1 MKWILILCLC
11 TAGIVMPNFSQA
23 QIGEHFVGN
32 DTYQNRIIGGIAA
45 MKKHGLK
52 QVDSFTAHLKENDKV
67 SYDFFSN
74 KSKVYVALVITEPGV
89 EQLDLTAKGGVIK
102 SHDLS
107 DRFDRNN
114 GIIVTAF
121 QTSDDSDVCME
132 VTNVQS
138 DSRLYNYKATIL
150 LFAR

>member
-11 TAGIVMPNFSQA
+11 TAGIIMPSLSKA

-45 MKKHGLK
+45 MKKHDLK
-52 QVDSFTAHLKENDKV
+52 QVDSFTSHLKEKDKV
-67 SYDFFSN
+67 SYDFFSS
-74 KSKVYVALVITEPGV
+74 KSKMYVALAITEPGV
-89 EQLDLTAKGGVIK
+89 EHLDLTAKGGVVK
-102 SHDLS
+102 SHDLN

-114 GIIVTAF
+114 GIIVAAF
-121 QTSDDSDVCME
+121 QTSGDSDVCME
-132 VTNVQS
+132 VINVQS

-150 LFAR
+150 LFTR